1 MQMMIVQTRQ
11 QRATPRLDDLL
22 PPPRNQTS
30 KLDHEALANAH
41 IRPLAIDFCVAYQ
54 NHPDQHKTLRRQQ
67 ESLAMRLS
75 ELEERLKDPA
85 AAEALSLFGG
95 CPSIIVEVDATESS
109 AEPIVPAKC
118 PVIGIV
124 GANANTNDLPA
135 LLDVAVPSQQEAER
149 VAAAVAKSPVA
160 AMTLV
165 GLTRVGERL
174 AIPDRLVAESLAYS
188 ALQHGAEFQGW
199 LAERRPKPPA
209 PKLEDPPI
217 LIDRNANVLH
227 LLLNR
232 PQKRN
237 AYSAAMRDALCEAL
251 SLATQDPT
259 IERIVLA
266 GKGPNFSAGGDLDE
280 FGQAT
285 DAGIAHA
292 ARITRSAARLMHHL
306 RDRVEV
312 HLHGACVGAGIELP
326 AFAAHLRAA
335 PDAFFILPEVRFG
348 LIPGAGGTASI
359 LSRVGRLNL
368 NYMALTGDRIPAQ
381 TALAWGL
388 VDAIDNA

>member
-1 MQMMIVQTRQ
+1 
-11 QRATPRLDDLL
+11 
-22 PPPRNQTS
+22 
-30 KLDHEALANAH
+30 
-41 IRPLAIDFCVAYQ
+41 
-54 NHPDQHKTLRRQQ
+54 
-67 ESLAMRLS
+67 MRLS
-75 ELEERLKDPA
+75 ELEEQLKDPA
-85 AAEALSLFGG
+85 AAEAMSLFGG
-95 CPSIIVEVDATESS
+95 CPSIIVEVDETESPTRTS
-109 AEPIVPAKC
+109 ALASEAFTPAKC

-124 GANANTNDLPA
+124 GEGANKDDLPP
-135 LLDVAVPSQQEAER
+135 LLDVAVPSREEAER
-149 VAAAVAKSPVA
+149 VAAAVAESPVA

-174 AIPDRLVAESLAYS
+174 AIPDRLIAESLAYS

-199 LAERRPKPPA
+199 LAERKPKPPA
-209 PKLEDPPI
+209 PEPEEPPI
-217 LIDRNANVLH
+217 LIDRQGDVLH

-232 PQKRN
+232 PEKRN

-292 ARITRSAARLMHHL
+292 ARITRSAASLMHHL

-326 AFAAHLRAA
+326 AFAGHLHAT

-359 LSRVGRLNL
+359 LTRIGRLNL
-368 NYMALTGDRIPAQ
+368 NYMALTGDRIDAQ
-381 TALAWGL
+381 TALASGL
-388 VDAIDNA
+388 IDAIDDA

>member
-1 MQMMIVQTRQ
+1 
-11 QRATPRLDDLL
+11 
-22 PPPRNQTS
+22 
-30 KLDHEALANAH
+30 
-41 IRPLAIDFCVAYQ
+41 
-54 NHPDQHKTLRRQQ
+54 
-67 ESLAMRLS
+67 MRLS

-85 AAEALSLFGG
+85 QTEALSLFGG
-95 CPSIIVEVDATESS
+95 CPSIIVEVDETDLVATASRSAHGPSGESS
-109 AEPIVPAKC
+109 APAVGPAKC

-124 GANANTNDLPA
+124 DLGADKADMPALLPA
-135 LLDVAVPSQQEAER
+135 LLDVAVASREEAER
-149 VAAAVAKSPVA
+149 LASAVADSPVA

-165 GLTRVGERL
+165 GLTRVGEHL
-174 AIPDRLVAESLAYS
+174 AIPDRLITESLAYS

-199 LAERRPKPPA
+199 LASRERKPPA
-209 PKLEDPPI
+209 PEPEDPPI
-217 LIDRNANVLH
+217 LIDRQAGELH

-280 FGQAT
+280 FGEAT

-292 ARITRSAARLMHHL
+292 ARTTRSAARLMHGL
-306 RDRVEV
+306 RDSVEV

-326 AFAAHLRAA
+326 AFAGHLRAH
-335 PDAFFILPEVRFG
+335 PDAFFMLPEVRFG

-368 NYMALTGDRIPAQ
+368 NYMALTGDRVDAR
-381 TALAWGL
+381 TAMAWGL
-388 VDAIDNA
+388 IDAIHDG

>member
-1 MQMMIVQTRQ
+1 
-11 QRATPRLDDLL
+11 
-22 PPPRNQTS
+22 
-30 KLDHEALANAH
+30 
-41 IRPLAIDFCVAYQ
+41 
-54 NHPDQHKTLRRQQ
+54 
-67 ESLAMRLS
+67 MRLS
-75 ELEERLKDPA
+75 ELEQRLRDPA
-85 AAEALSLFGG
+85 QAETLSLFGG
-95 CPSIIVEVDATESS
+95 CPSIIVEVDEADLAGRTSRPPSAPRGASS
-109 AEPIVPAKC
+109 VPAVGPAKC

-124 GANANTNDLPA
+124 DVGADEADMPA
-135 LLDVAVPSQQEAER
+135 LLDVAVPSLEEAER
-149 VAAAVAKSPVA
+149 IASAVAKSPVA

-165 GLTRVGERL
+165 GLTRVGEHL
-174 AIPDRLVAESLAYS
+174 TIPDRLITESLAYS

-199 LAERRPKPPA
+199 LASREHKSPA
-209 PKLEDPPI
+209 PEPEGPPI
-217 LIDRNANVLH
+217 LIDRQAGELH

-237 AYSAAMRDALCEAL
+237 AYSSAMRDALCEAL

-280 FGQAT
+280 FGEAT

-292 ARITRSAARLMHHL
+292 ARTTRSAALLMHSL

-326 AFAAHLRAA
+326 AFAGHLRTTR
-335 PDAFFILPEVRFG
+335 DAFFMLPEVRFG
-348 LIPGAGGTASI
+348 LIPGAGGTSSI

-368 NYMALTGDRIPAQ
+368 NYMALTGDRIDAQ

-388 VDAIDNA
+388 IDAIDDA

>member
-1 MQMMIVQTRQ
+1 M
-11 QRATPRLDDLL
+11 
-22 PPPRNQTS
+22 
-30 KLDHEALANAH
+30 
-41 IRPLAIDFCVAYQ
+41 
-54 NHPDQHKTLRRQQ
+54 
-67 ESLAMRLS
+67 
-75 ELEERLKDPA
+75 
-85 AAEALSLFGG
+85 
-95 CPSIIVEVDATESS
+95 
-109 AEPIVPAKC
+109 
-118 PVIGIV
+118 
-124 GANANTNDLPA
+124 
-135 LLDVAVPSQQEAER
+135 
-149 VAAAVAKSPVA
+149 
-160 AMTLV
+160 
-165 GLTRVGERL
+165 
-174 AIPDRLVAESLAYS
+174 
-188 ALQHGAEFQGW
+188 
-199 LAERRPKPPA
+199 
-209 PKLEDPPI
+209 
-217 LIDRNANVLH
+217 LH

-292 ARITRSAARLMHHL
+292 ARTTRSAAGLMHHL

-326 AFAAHLRAA
+326 AFASHVCAT

-359 LSRVGRLNL
+359 LSRIGRLNL
-368 NYMALTGDRIPAQ
+368 NYMALTGDRVEAQ

-388 VDAIDNA
+388 IDTIDGA

>member
-1 MQMMIVQTRQ
+1 
-11 QRATPRLDDLL
+11 
-22 PPPRNQTS
+22 
-30 KLDHEALANAH
+30 
-41 IRPLAIDFCVAYQ
+41 
-54 NHPDQHKTLRRQQ
+54 
-67 ESLAMRLS
+67 MRLS
-75 ELEERLKDPA
+75 ELEQRLRDPA

-95 CPSIIVEVDATESS
+95 CPSLIVEVDGAKPS
-109 AEPIVPAKC
+109 AERSTPAKC

-124 GANANTNDLPA
+124 DAEANANHLPP
-135 LLDVAVPSQQEAER
+135 LLDVAVPSQAEAER
-149 VAAAVAKSPVA
+149 VAAAVAASPVA

-174 AIPDRLVAESLAYS
+174 PVPDRLIAESLAYS

-199 LAERRPKPPA
+199 LATREAKPPA
-209 PKLEDPPI
+209 PEPEGPPI
-217 LIDRNANVLH
+217 LMDREASVLH

-251 SLATQDPT
+251 SMATQDPT

-285 DAGIAHA
+285 DGGIAHA
-292 ARITRSAARLMHHL
+292 ARITRSAASLMHRL
-306 RDRVEV
+306 RDRVDV

-326 AFAAHLRAA
+326 AFAGHIRAT

-359 LSRVGRLNL
+359 LSRVGRRNL
-368 NYMALTGDRIPAQ
+368 NYMALTGDRITAP

-388 VDAIDNA
+388 VDAIDEA